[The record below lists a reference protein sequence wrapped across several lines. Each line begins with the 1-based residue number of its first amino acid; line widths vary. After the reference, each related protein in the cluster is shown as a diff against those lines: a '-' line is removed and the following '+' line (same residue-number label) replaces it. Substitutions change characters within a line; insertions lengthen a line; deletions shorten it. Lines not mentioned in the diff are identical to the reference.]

1 MEVGGGTSLAG
12 AVGWLN
18 SDERPSETP
27 LSMLARLEEITP
39 SLLNVPQ
46 RLAVAVGWPSTKYSE
61 KHPTYL
67 VCPRADDSK
76 SSKNLQST
84 TNIGKQIIY
93 KSTHL
98 SCYLSTIY
106 NVLRP
111 KKLSQSTSFSAMSS
125 TFYKPK
131 IGQIYNLQLGLTS
144 PSDTTR
150 IQIDQ
155 NQSKM

>member
-1 MEVGGGTSLAG
+1 MVGEGLPSMEVGGGTSLAG
-12 AVGWLN
+12 AVGWPN

-27 LSMLARLEEITP
+27 MSRLARLEEITP

-46 RLAVAVGWPSTKYSE
+46 RSAVAVGWPNTKYFE

-84 TNIGKQIIY
+84 KNIGKKMIY

-111 KKLSQSTSFSAMSS
+111 KK
-125 TFYKPK
+125 
-131 IGQIYNLQLGLTS
+131 
-144 PSDTTR
+144 
-150 IQIDQ
+150 
-155 NQSKM
+155 